1 MVSGIATKAGNNSVL
16 MAVLS
21 FPVII
26 PMLVL
31 LIRVSKNAMD
41 GLDRGLSSDE
51 IITLLAI
58 NAIVLAV
65 SYILFPYLW
74 RS

>member
-1 MVSGIATKAGNNSVL
+1 
-16 MAVLS
+16 
-21 FPVII
+21 
-26 PMLVL
+26 
-31 LIRVSKNAMD
+31 MD